1 MDYRGRF
8 LQEVERELVG
18 TMSQTELDYVM
29 NTVTRV
35 LREYEI
41 SERCTDIAL
50 ADNTNE
56 KLLAQYCACLRVDGR
71 SEGTVYQYR
80 REIERLAEAI
90 GKPFTEMGVYDIRYY
105 LGCEKQ
111 RGISNVTLENS
122 RQKVSIFFQWLSDEE
137 IIPKNVCR
145 TISHIKVPKEVK
157 KPFSDVEI
165 DTLRSNCDGL
175 KERALVEFL
184 LSTGVRVNELC
195 TMDRTDVDFT
205 TMTVHVRHGKGSKER
220 ITYVNNV
227 GREYLAKYLATR
239 TDSDP
244 ALFINYRKNR
254 ISTGG
259 VRAILNKVAERA
271 GVFDVYPHR
280 FRRTFATGLA
290 SRGMPIQEIS
300 KLLGH
305 EKIVTTQTYVAVD
318 GAQVHASYQR
328 FIA

>member
-1 MDYRGRF
+1 MDYRGKF
-8 LQEVERELVG
+8 LQSLERELVG
-18 TMSQTELDYVM
+18 MMNQSTRESVM
-29 NTVTRV
+29 NAVTRV
-35 LREYEI
+35 LMEYEI
-41 SERCTDIAL
+41 SERCTELTVMD
-50 ADNTNE
+50 DSNE
-56 KLLAQYCACLRVDGR
+56 KLIARYCACLLVDGR
-71 SEGTVYQYR
+71 SEGTIHQYR
-80 REIERLAEAI
+80 REIERLAEVI

-105 LGCEKQ
+105 LGIEKQ
-111 RGISNVTLENS
+111 RGVSNVTLENS
-122 RQKVSIFFQWLSDEE
+122 RMKVSIFFQWLTDEE
-137 IIPKNVCR
+137 IIPKNICKTVSR
-145 TISHIKVPKEVK
+145 IKTPKEVR
-157 KPFSDVEI
+157 KPFTDVEAYA
-165 DTLRSNCDGL
+165 LRGGCRSV

-184 LSTGVRVNELC
+184 LATGVRVNELC
-195 TMDRTDVDFT
+195 TMNRTDVDFT
-205 TMTVHVRHGKGSKER
+205 TMTVYVRHGKGSKER

-259 VRAILNKVAERA
+259 VRAILNKIAERA
-271 GVFDVYPHR
+271 GVLDVYPHR

-305 EKIVTTQTYVAVD
+305 EKIATTQTYVAVD